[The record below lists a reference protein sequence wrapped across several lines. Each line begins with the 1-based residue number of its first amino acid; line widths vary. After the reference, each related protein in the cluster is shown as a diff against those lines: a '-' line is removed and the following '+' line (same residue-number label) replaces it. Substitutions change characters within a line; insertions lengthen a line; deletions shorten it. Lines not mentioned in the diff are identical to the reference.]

1 MFKQVYGGFFCASP
15 SGTHIFSL
23 LCCFRSSKDSIKTA
37 LPTRLSSVSPTW
49 PPRASVLT
57 FFPPVSAIPTASL
70 HRSTLDALENVPTAP
85 ADQPEHPKYHLALS
99 VRTPLP
105 DVVEE
110 APVTVPTASSHRST
124 LDALENV
131 PTAPAD
137 QTEHAEYHHLGAPA
151 LCFGWLSRNEERK
164 EGSAGGAHK
173 SDAERR
179 EPLHRRV
186 YNTLCSNSCV
196 MM

>member
-1 MFKQVYGGFFCASP
+1 MFEQVYVGFFCASP
-15 SGTHIFSL
+15 SGTGIVSL
-23 LCCFRSSKDSIKTA
+23 LKNLCCFRSSKDSI
-37 LPTRLSSVSPTW
+37 RSVSQIRSSRVSPTW
-49 PPRASVLT
+49 SPSVLA
-57 FFPPVSAIPTASL
+57 FFPPVS
-70 HRSTLDALENVPTAP
+70 
-85 ADQPEHPKYHLALS
+85 
-99 VRTPLP
+99 
-105 DVVEE
+105 
-110 APVTVPTASSHRST
+110 TVPTASSHRST

-137 QTEHAEYHHLGAPA
+137 QTEQPEYHHLGASA